1 MKLCKAYIPIRI
13 GSLMAIYLEETKE
26 NE

>member
-1 MKLCKAYIPIRI
+1 MKLYKAYIQIRI
-13 GSLMAIYLEETKE
+13 GTLMAIYLEETKE